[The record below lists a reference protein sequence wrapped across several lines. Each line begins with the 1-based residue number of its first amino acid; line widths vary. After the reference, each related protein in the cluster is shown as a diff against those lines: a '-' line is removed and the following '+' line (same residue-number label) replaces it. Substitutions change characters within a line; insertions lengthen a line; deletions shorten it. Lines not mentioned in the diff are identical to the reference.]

1 MKNNSHFLCN
11 NGCHCALNKFG
22 KIAECHER
30 GCIMSR
36 IDDGTISE
44 PYKALEKIQES
55 CNEKPTLNDVE
66 CEILILCNKT
76 LKTINDESSN

>member
-1 MKNNSHFLCN
+1 
-11 NGCHCALNKFG
+11 
-22 KIAECHER
+22 
-30 GCIMSR
+30 MSR